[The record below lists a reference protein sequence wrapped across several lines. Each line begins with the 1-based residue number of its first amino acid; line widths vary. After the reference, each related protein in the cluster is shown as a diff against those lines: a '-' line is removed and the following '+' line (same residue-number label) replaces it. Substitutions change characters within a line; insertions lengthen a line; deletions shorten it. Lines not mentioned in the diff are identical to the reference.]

1 MLYFRLILDFNCHV
15 NVYRNQKLLTVPLLV
30 TFNLTENTFIIK
42 FNKKKLHIHIYKMN
56 RILFGKLLTFDFIIN
71 KKFHQIKCKTLT
83 EKVSF
88 KRLFRAN
95 KQKPQNMISQKEM

>member
-1 MLYFRLILDFNCHV
+1 
-15 NVYRNQKLLTVPLLV
+15 
-30 TFNLTENTFIIK
+30 
-42 FNKKKLHIHIYKMN
+42 MN